1 MTKIYTGIGS
11 RKTPDHVLELMRRLG
26 VILAGEEWIL
36 RSGAAEGADTYF
48 ELGCDQGEGN
58 KEIYLP
64 WDGFNRRYASERG
77 VVIGANHRTEMLAAE
92 VHPNWS
98 ACSRGARALHA
109 RNVGQILGPHL
120 NQPTDLV
127 ICWTP
132 NGNKSGG
139 TGQAIRLAER
149 MGITVHDLGN
159 PTVFNAYERRS
170 KWKP

>member
-11 RKTPDHVLELMRRLG
+11 RRTPDHVLEVMHRLG
-26 VILAGEEWIL
+26 VILAKEGWVL
-36 RSGAAEGADTYF
+36 RSGAAAGADSAF
-48 ELGCDQGEGN
+48 EAGCDEMRGPKQ
-58 KEIYLP
+58 IYIP
-64 WDGFNRRYASERG
+64 WDGFNRRYIRNDPFLMLGANESTEKLASE
-77 VVIGANHRTEMLAAE
+77 I
-92 VHPNWS
+92 HPNWS
-98 ACSRGARALHA
+98 ACSNGARALHA

-159 PTVFNAYERRS
+159 PNVYEVYERRS
-170 KWKP
+170 K